1 MTACPFLSGNI
12 AGLPQCSLLPPTA
25 GEEENLL
32 SGQSN
37 TWFDMLTPD
46 VQSKS
51 TQITL
56 GATTGAALLTQGGS
70 QIAGDAPLF
79 AALDPI
85 MQVKLS
91 DDSIAFLCLHLSPD
105 SVGDIP
111 KTLNLI
117 LLWLISQCCTAAG
130 VD

>member
-1 MTACPFLSGNI
+1 
-12 AGLPQCSLLPPTA
+12 
-25 GEEENLL
+25 
-32 SGQSN
+32 
-37 TWFDMLTPD
+37 MLTPD

-91 DDSIAFLCLHLSPD
+91 VDSSCFICLHLSLD
-105 SVGDIP
+105 SMGENLN
-111 KTLNLI
+111 TLNL
-117 LLWLISQCCTAAG
+117 LSFWLITQCCTAAG